1 MKKEFVVERNG
12 RSFVLYAGL
21 LEEAHAQGLKSIL
34 TTLIQ
39 IPSDENGRVAICQA
53 TVQTEK
59 GTFSGLGD
67 AAPENVAR
75 PMATC
80 LIRMAET
87 RAKARALRD
96 AVNVGAVALE
106 ELAGDEDEAVEAPR
120 VHAVPPAPRPAP
132 VAPVTPFVA
141 GNGDGTTATAAQ
153 VRAIYAIARNQHG
166 LSEAQTDE
174 RCQATYGSSPAE
186 LSKRQASE
194 FITSLQAGENARQAG
209 S

>member
-34 TTLIQ
+34 TTLLQ
-39 IPSDENGRVAICQA
+39 IPGEENCQVAICQA

-67 AAPENVAR
+67 AAPDNVAR

-106 ELAGDEDEAVEAPR
+106 ELSGDEDEAESPR
-120 VHAVPPAPRPAP
+120 LHAVAAPMRQ
-132 VAPVTPFVA
+132 APVTPVVPLVRA
-141 GNGDGTTATAAQ
+141 SGDSSAATAAQ
-153 VRAIYAIARNQHG
+153 VRAIYAIARNQHA
-166 LSEAQTDE
+166 LSEVQTDE
-174 RCQATYGSSPAE
+174 RCREQYSLLPSE

-194 FITSLQAGENARQAG
+194 FITGLQVGESAHQAG

>member
-12 RSFVLYAGL
+12 RSFVLYSGL

-34 TTLIQ
+34 TTLLQ
-39 IPSDENGRVAICQA
+39 IPSDENGHVAVCQA

-59 GTFSGLGD
+59 GTFAGLGD
-67 AAPENVAR
+67 AAPDNVAR

-106 ELAGDEDEAVEAPR
+106 ELSGDDEPPETPR
-120 VHAVPPAPRPAP
+120 LHAVAPPPRPAP
-132 VAPVTPFVA
+132 VTPVSPLAGVA
-141 GNGDGTTATAAQ
+141 GDSSTATAAQ
-153 VRAIYAIARNQHG
+153 VRAMYTIARTQHA
-166 LSEAQTDE
+166 LSETQTDE
-174 RCQATYGSSPAE
+174 RCREQYGFLPAK

-194 FITSLQAGENARQAG
+194 FITGLQAGESARQAG